1 VKRILGAGVSG
12 LLALVVSGARAG
24 PAQAQVGYPPAHSP
38 FLDVEQTQ
46 EITPFFG
53 YFRAKRDPAAVA
65 PKSAAMGG
73 LQYEW
78 RASGPVHLGFELMG
92 TNSER
97 TTLDPSKAPAARD
110 LGLSSHP
117 IYAADAFLA
126 ISLTGARSWHHIM
139 PMTNLGLGLVSDFKG
154 PDIGGFKF
162 GTRFAF
168 PWGAGIRWVPG
179 GGHIQL
185 RADVKDWMYTIIYP
199 ESYYV
204 SSTTDAPILTSKVA
218 RSRWDNNFAMTVG
231 VSYIFSH

>member
-12 LLALVVSGARAG
+12 LLALVASGALAG
-24 PAQAQVGYPPAHSP
+24 PVQAQVGYPPATSP
-38 FLDVEQTQ
+38 FVDVEQTQ

-53 YFRAKRDPAAVA
+53 YFRAKRDPAAIS
-65 PKSAAMGG
+65 PRSAAMAG

-78 RASGPVHLGFELMG
+78 RASGPVHLGFELMEA
-92 TNSER
+92 NSQR
-97 TTLDPSKAPAARD
+97 MTLDPAKAPAARD

-117 IYAADAFLA
+117 IYGADAFLA
-126 ISLTGARSWHHIM
+126 ISLTGARSWHHLM

-154 PDIGGFKF
+154 PDTGGFKF

-168 PWGAGIRWVPG
+168 PWGAGVRWVPG

-185 RADVKDWMYTIIYP
+185 RADVKDWMYTIVYP

-204 SSTTDAPILTSKVA
+204 SSTTDPPILTSKVA